1 MSNSDDSLV
10 KTNYSKKSFELNMN
24 DSSDKLEITN
34 ESKLSNFELLS
45 YESNNEINSNDF
57 DSMKNEFNSIENEI
71 DSIEKELNE
80 NSFSKEINL
89 DFKSKSVEESKID
102 KNVELFEFDS
112 IKNSDESL
120 IDNRYDNLILT
131 MKITLDKN
139 NLNNVIIPDNISI
152 DKLVKMSRDNYLNE
166 IENMKKK
173 EIDNLKKEIR
183 EINTNKFDSIFKNIM
198 ESYNLNLDRKIDQ
211 IYKQDKLSQKIDNI
225 SQDNSKNV
233 SEIKFSQEKY
243 DSDPFV
249 MDYQMINTK
258 VVDSKSDSFNEVKL
272 NKEKKIIAKKSN
284 RFNDYF
290 DCVYIINLPNERD
303 KIDKLTNIFNDNRVK
318 YKIIDGIIA
327 KSDTKYMKYYQR
339 WLYQKNLNEKF
350 MNKFI
355 FDEKLYLKKNP
366 DLVGLNNKSK
376 CWIHWIKEG
385 RNSNRKLYDKTN
397 ILLDSQLGNLI
408 AHMNVIKDAKFENY
422 NNILILEDDVYIH
435 SKFNELHLELINKIN
450 KNYNLLFYGGIQK
463 KWSEINIENNFYR
476 ANNTYGAFA
485 YAIKSNIYEILLERM
500 NYLVDPM
507 DKLLVNLQNILKS
520 CYVSYP
526 NIFITDLENG
536 KIHRKRDMEKYSKH
550 FKWELD
556 NYKM

>member
-258 VVDSKSDSFNEVKL
+258 VV
-272 NKEKKIIAKKSN
+272 I
-284 RFNDYF
+284 
-290 DCVYIINLPNERD
+290 
-303 KIDKLTNIFNDNRVK
+303 
-318 YKIIDGIIA
+318 
-327 KSDTKYMKYYQR
+327 
-339 WLYQKNLNEKF
+339 
-350 MNKFI
+350 
-355 FDEKLYLKKNP
+355 
-366 DLVGLNNKSK
+366 
-376 CWIHWIKEG
+376 
-385 RNSNRKLYDKTN
+385 
-397 ILLDSQLGNLI
+397 
-408 AHMNVIKDAKFENY
+408 
-422 NNILILEDDVYIH
+422 
-435 SKFNELHLELINKIN
+435 
-450 KNYNLLFYGGIQK
+450 
-463 KWSEINIENNFYR
+463 
-476 ANNTYGAFA
+476 
-485 YAIKSNIYEILLERM
+485 
-500 NYLVDPM
+500 
-507 DKLLVNLQNILKS
+507 
-520 CYVSYP
+520 
-526 NIFITDLENG
+526 
-536 KIHRKRDMEKYSKH
+536 
-550 FKWELD
+550 
-556 NYKM
+556 